1 MHRTEIVDLLS
12 LIATYDQRTVGQA
25 DVEAWFTI
33 AEAAEWSFDL
43 AQRAVVEYHV
53 RGGDKPRIKP
63 GHITD
68 ALDRVRETVRRTVLN
83 VELLPPRELADDP
96 RAEIEWRRNEIKRI
110 KQVALGEWARTGQ
123 LPRVEMAALP
133 AAGEPPRQIQQMVG
147 NAFALPRDT
156 RARRPR

>member
-33 AEAAEWSFDL
+33 AEMAGWSFPL
-43 AQRAVVEYHV
+43 AQRAVAEYHV

-68 ALDRVRETVRRTVLN
+68 ALDRVREAVRRNILN
-83 VELLPPRELADDP
+83 VELLPPLELADDP
-96 RAEIEWRRNEIKRI
+96 RAEIEWRRDEIKRI
-110 KQVALGEWARTGQ
+110 KQGALDEWAQTGA
-123 LPRVEMAALP
+123 LPRAETKALP
-133 AAGEPPRQIQQMVG
+133 AVDGPPKQIQRLVG
-147 NAFALPRDT
+147 DTFALPRGTSPRRT
-156 RARRPR
+156 R